1 MLGHKG
7 AGARQLGWSGQGV
20 AGRVGGQGWLA
31 RQGWRAGPGWG
42 LGPDRGGWGTCVFLH
57 KNVRRN
63 RLEYRFRAE
72 WRGKSC
78 IFYQIF
84 PERYRIFP
92 SFSRIFSQHYALQ
105 PLPLGVD
112 RIVLEKVK
120 AIAITYYDFAQ
131 ARQSLR
137 LLQAPGRVQ

>member
-1 MLGHKG
+1 MQVPDSWAG
-7 AGARQLGWSGQGV
+7 AGREWQAGL
-20 AGRVGGQGWLA
+20 AGRVGWPGRDGGQGLD
-31 RQGWRAGPGWG
+31 GGWG
-42 LGPDRGGWGTCVFLH
+42 QTGVGWGTCVFLH

-63 RLEYRFRAE
+63 RLECRFRAE
-72 WRGKSC
+72 RRGKSC
-78 IFYQIF
+78 ILYQIF
-84 PERYRIFP
+84 PKRYRIFP
-92 SFSRIFSQHYALQ
+92 SFSQIFPQHYALQ

-131 ARQSLR
+131 AMQSLR